1 MHNNLKIDIQ
11 VNYQIKQRIF
21 IIKCQRIMIFNIKRW
36 NFHIISN
43 IRIKFINLII
53 LINIKH
59 YKYQVFNI
67 FKVTIKV
74 EVIYMKIIVRCYIKK
89 NRKYLKEHL
98 LNIKNVLAVFV
109 IYRILHNWIIM
120 EVK

>member
-1 MHNNLKIDIQ
+1 M
-11 VNYQIKQRIF
+11 
-21 IIKCQRIMIFNIKRW
+21 
-36 NFHIISN
+36 
-43 IRIKFINLII
+43 II